1 VTAAGEVTLS
11 RVYFTCRAC
20 GTRVHAL
27 DERLGVQGFLTP
39 NAQRLL
45 CLAGAEKSFEKAS
58 RQLREFSGLVVCDN
72 TVRKTCDRHGGLMR
86 AWQREDPGASG
97 AFTKADGDIEF
108 QTDGTSVNTVDGW
121 REIRLSVF
129 AKRPRGEPVTD
140 LEGWPGE
147 RLPAPTARVA
157 FAGLKTGD
165 ALGPQWRRAAT
176 RLGIKQTAS
185 ITVLADG
192 AKWIWNQAARSLPD
206 AEGVLDF
213 YHLIEHVTAAS
224 STLHGEGT
232 ATAKAW
238 TGRVRRTL
246 LESGGAAAL
255 SALKSGP
262 DPVDSLIAYM
272 EPHAGHTDYPRRL
285 REGRSIGSGM
295 VEGSCKTVVGL
306 RLKQTGARWRIRRV
320 ERMASLCCVAYGDQ
334 WDIYWRKATA

>member
-1 VTAAGEVTLS
+1 VTLS

-20 GTRVHAL
+20 GARVHAL

-45 CLAGAEKSFEKAS
+45 CLAGAEKSFEKAA
-58 RQLREFSGLVVCDN
+58 RQLREFSGLTICDN

-86 AWQREDPGASG
+86 TWQREDSEASG
-97 AFTKADGDIEF
+97 AFTKAQGDVEF

-140 LEGWPGE
+140 LDAWPGE
-147 RLPAPTARVA
+147 RLPAPAAKVA
-157 FAGLKTGD
+157 FAGLKTSE

-176 RLGIKQTAS
+176 RLGIKETKS

-192 AKWIWNQAARSLPD
+192 AKWIWNQAARSLPG
-206 AEGVLDF
+206 AEGILDF
-213 YHLIEHVTAAS
+213 YHLVEHVTAAS
-224 STLHGEGT
+224 ITLHGEAT
-232 ATAKAW
+232 AAAKAW
-238 TGRVRRTL
+238 TERVRRSL
-246 LESGGAAAL
+246 LESGGAATLL
-255 SALKSGP
+255 SLKDGP
-262 DPVDSLIAYM
+262 DSVDGLIAYM
-272 EPHAGHTDYPRRL
+272 EPHASHTDYPRRL
-285 REGRSIGSGM
+285 QDGRSIGSGM

-334 WDIYWRKATA
+334 WDTYWKKATA